1 MPPARP
7 GRKGD
12 KELDGAVETEERS
25 GWSIQDAIDLYL
37 IDRWGA
43 GYFGV
48 NEEGHISV
56 APMQDSSR
64 SISVFKVL
72 ERAMQED
79 LNPPILVRF
88 QDMVRHRV
96 QVLNEAFRTAIAE
109 YGYENS
115 YRTVYPI
122 KVNQLREVVEEIVD
136 AGRPYNL
143 GVEAGSKPEL
153 FAALAI
159 HHDND
164 PLIVCNGYK
173 DAPYIRAALMGRK
186 LGKKVIIVAE
196 KLSEVNLIVRLAREM
211 EVQPLVGLRMRLA
224 TEGSGN
230 WARSGGDSA
239 KFGLSTA
246 ETLAAIH
253 LLEEGGIGESL
264 KLLHF
269 HIGSQ
274 IPDILTIKNAVREIS
289 RHYAKLRKM
298 GHDLE
303 YLDVGGGLAV
313 DYDGSRSTF
322 HSSMNYSLEEYARD
336 VVYNILDVCQSEGV
350 PQPCILSESG
360 RALVAYHSV
369 LLVGAFGS
377 IQKTPERIPLDFP
390 TPNHK
395 LVRDLLY
402 TESHLSSEN
411 LLESWHDLLQARQE
425 GQKMFDVGLLDLQ
438 VKASIEVLFWRIA
451 QKIRDQLPRDGDT
464 EIPEELADLDNQLA
478 DQHICNFSVFQSLLD
493 HWALGQVFPVVPIH
507 RLNERPDVMST
518 VVDITCDSDG
528 KISKFIELADVA
540 TTLPLHKFERG
551 EPYYLGIF
559 LTGAYQDIMGDNHN
573 LFGRVSE
580 AHVYLDEEEEDGFY
594 IEERI
599 EGSTIGEILSMMQYD
614 AKDMAKRI
622 RIQVDEAIR
631 AGRLKPT
638 EGMRLLEDF
647 KRGLAGPT
655 YLVFRD

>member
-1 MPPARP
+1 MKR
-7 GRKGD
+7 
-12 KELDGAVETEERS
+12 EERS
-25 GWSIQDAIDLYL
+25 TWSIQDAVDLYL
-37 IDRWGA
+37 IDRWGS

-48 NEEGHISV
+48 DEEGHMTVS
-56 APMQDSSR
+56 PMRDSDR
-64 SISVFKVL
+64 TISVFRVL
-72 ERAMQED
+72 ERAMQQG

-88 QDMVRHRV
+88 QDLVRHRV

-109 YGYENS
+109 YGFENS

-143 GVEAGSKPEL
+143 GLEAGSKPEL
-153 FAALAI
+153 YAALAI
-159 HHDND
+159 HHDSD

-186 LGKKVIIVAE
+186 LGKKIILVAE
-196 KLSEVNLIVRLAREM
+196 KLSEVDLIIRLSREM
-211 EVQPLVGLRMRLA
+211 VVDPMVGLRMRLS

-230 WARSGGDSA
+230 WARSGGENA

-246 ETLAAIH
+246 ETLAAISM
-253 LLEEGGIGESL
+253 LEEAGIGSSL
-264 KLLHF
+264 KLLHY

-360 RALVAYHSV
+360 RSLVAYHSV

-377 IQKTPERIPLDFP
+377 IRKTPDRVPLDFP

-402 TESHLSSEN
+402 TESHLSSDN
-411 LLESWHDLLQARQE
+411 LLESWHDLVQARQE
-425 GQKMFDVGLLDLQ
+425 GQKMFDVGVLDLE
-438 VKASIEVLFWRIA
+438 VKASMEVLFWRIA
-451 QKIRDQLPRDGDT
+451 QKIRERLPRAEEEI
-464 EIPEELADLDNQLA
+464 EIPEELADLDNRLA

-493 HWALGQVFPVVPIH
+493 HWALGQVFPIVPIH
-507 RLNERPDVMST
+507 RLNERPQVMST

-528 KISKFIELADVA
+528 KVSKFIDLADVA
-540 TTLPLHKFERG
+540 TTLPLHTFERG

-580 AHVYLDEEEEDGFY
+580 AHVFLDSEEEDGFY
-594 IEERI
+594 IEEKI

-614 AKDMAKRI
+614 AKDMTKRMKT
-622 RIQVDEAIR
+622 QVDEAIR
-631 AGRLKPT
+631 SGRLKPT
-638 EGMRLLEDF
+638 EGMKLLEDY
-647 KRGLAGPT
+647 KRGLAAPT

>member
-1 MPPARP
+1 LESAL
-7 GRKGD
+7 K
-12 KELDGAVETEERS
+12 AETS
-25 GWSIQDAIDLYL
+25 SDWSIQDSIDLYL

-48 NEEGHISV
+48 NEEGHVTV
-56 APMQDSSR
+56 APMHDPSH
-64 SISVFKVL
+64 SISVFRVL
-72 ERAMQED
+72 ERAMQQD
-79 LNPPILVRF
+79 LNPPVLVRF

-109 YGYENS
+109 YGYESS

-136 AGRPYNL
+136 AGRAYNL
-143 GVEAGSKPEL
+143 GLEAGSKPEL
-153 FAALAI
+153 YAALAI
-159 HHDND
+159 HHDSD

-173 DAPYIRAALMGRK
+173 DAHYVRAALMGRK
-186 LGKKVIIVAE
+186 LGKKVILVAE
-196 KLSEVNLIVRLAREM
+196 KLSEVDLIIRLSREM
-211 EVQPLVGLRMRLA
+211 EVEPLVGLRLRLA

-230 WARSGGDSA
+230 WARSGGESA

-246 ETLAAIH
+246 ETLAAISM
-253 LLEEGGIGESL
+253 LEEGGLGSSL
-264 KLLHF
+264 KLLHY

-298 GHDLE
+298 GHELE
-303 YLDVGGGLAV
+303 YVDVGGGLAV

-322 HSSMNYSLEEYARD
+322 HSSMNYTLEEYARD

-360 RALVAYHSV
+360 RSLVAYHSV

-377 IQKTPERIPLDFP
+377 IQKTPDRVPLDFP

-402 TESHLSSEN
+402 TETHLSSEN
-411 LLESWHDLLQARQE
+411 LLESWHDLIQTRQE
-425 GQKMFDVGLLDLQ
+425 AQKMFDVGVLDLE

-451 QKIRDQLPRDGDT
+451 QKIRDRLPKNGDL
-464 EIPEELADLDNQLA
+464 EVPEELADLDNRLA

-528 KISKFIELADVA
+528 KISKFIDLADVA
-540 TTLPLHKFERG
+540 TTIPLHKFERG

-573 LFGRVSE
+573 LFGRVNE
-580 AHVYLDEEEEDGFY
+580 AHVFLDEEEDDGFY

-614 AKDMAKRI
+614 AKDMAKRMKS
-622 RIQVDEAIR
+622 QVDEAIR
-631 AGRLKPT
+631 SGRLKPT
-638 EGMRLLEDF
+638 EGMRLLEDY

-655 YLVFRD
+655 YLVFRE